1 MQGDT
6 VCDSTRPP
14 ERLDEQA
21 ITLKTP
27 LQGVNECNGDFSPT
41 TFRGTLNSTAF
52 IDLATLPP

>member
-6 VCDSTRPP
+6 VCDSIRPP

-27 LQGVNECNGDFSPT
+27 LQGVNECNGDVSP
-41 TFRGTLNSTAF
+41 LNANAVSAGPASR
-52 IDLATLPP
+52 I